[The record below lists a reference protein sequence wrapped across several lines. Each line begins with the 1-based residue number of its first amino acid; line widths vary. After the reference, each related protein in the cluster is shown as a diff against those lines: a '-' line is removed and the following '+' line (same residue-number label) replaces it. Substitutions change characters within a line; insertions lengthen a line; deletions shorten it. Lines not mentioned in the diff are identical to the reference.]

1 MRFGI
6 ITKKLTKKELVWS
19 LLAIAAGI
27 AAIAL
32 LSISIKFPPSHFHE
46 TAYNGV
52 HKELQIAVDDYMD
65 THNGALPVSGAKVSV
80 NGTSYPIVDICM
92 LLKSNGG
99 ELHTMLDGCIAVD
112 GSGNDN
118 CDAGCTGCEGNHS
131 YIWVVDVDGGI
142 HSACVGSNCSAQY
155 TDGYQQVWP

>member
-1 MRFGI
+1 M
-6 ITKKLTKKELVWS
+6 KKMTKKELIWALV
-19 LLAIAAGI
+19 AIATGI

-32 LSISIKFPPSHFHE
+32 LSISIKFPPSSFHE

-52 HKELQIAVDDYMD
+52 HEELHIAVADYMD
-65 THNGALPVSGAKVSV
+65 RHDGALPVVGGNVSV
-80 NGTSYPIVDICM
+80 NGTSYQIIDICA

-99 ELHTMLDGCIAVD
+99 ELHTILNGCAVVN

-118 CDAGCTGCEGNHS
+118 CDAGCSGCEGNHS
-131 YIWVVDVDGGI
+131 YIWAVDADGGI

>member
-1 MRFGI
+1 MI
-6 ITKKLTKKELVWS
+6 KKLTKKEFIWS
-19 LLAIAAGI
+19 LVAVAVGV

-52 HKELQIAVDDYMD
+52 YKELEIAVSDYMGQ
-65 THNGALPVSGAKVSV
+65 HNGALPVSGGNVRV
-80 NGTSYPIVDICM
+80 NGTSYSIIDICA

-99 ELHTMLDGCIAVD
+99 GLHTMLDGCAAVD
-112 GSGNDN
+112 GPANDN
-118 CDAGCTGCEGNHS
+118 CDAGCVGCEGNHS
-131 YIWVVDVDGGI
+131 YIWTVDAAGGV
-142 HSACVGSNCSAQY
+142 HSACVGSNCSARY